1 MSHARM
7 AIVIDIN
14 RAHIKLPQDRGAN
27 STWLQ
32 DYCGVVSQST
42 KLESGSDQQ
51 GTPLRV
57 VARVHPFQLIA
68 LAFAS

>member
-14 RAHIKLPQDRGAN
+14 RARIKLPQDRGAN

-32 DYCGVVSQST
+32 DHCSVVSQST
-42 KLESGSDQQ
+42 KLESGADQQ

-57 VARVHPFQLIA
+57 VEHVHPFQLIA